1 MYSKWNVNETLP
13 FNDSDAYW
21 RSEGLFSCSVY
32 VPMAFCLQ
40 DDDDDLAGFSN
51 LADAANKV
59 FLSTEQNNISIDYQ
73 SWSFRQA
80 LSLSGPA

>member
-1 MYSKWNVNETLP
+1 MNVNETLT
-13 FNDSDAYW
+13 FNDSDASW
-21 RSEGLFSCSVY
+21 RSEGLFSPSVY

-59 FLSTEQNNISIDYQ
+59 FLSTERNNISI
-73 SWSFRQA
+73 
-80 LSLSGPA
+80 